1 MYKLAKPIF
10 LFCESPVHA
19 GSGSDLGI
27 VDLPIQRERHTG
39 FPKIEGSGLKGG
51 LRDAFERNEKLCF
64 QERELE
70 KEERQKSLSLVFGPD
85 KGGEYA
91 AALGLTD
98 ARVLLFPVRSV
109 KGVYAWVTCPQ
120 VLERFK
126 NDLLFAGI
134 NVVWDVPEVKSTP
147 DGCSLYADQKRA
159 DEKRVEGKF
168 AAEKEGKIILEEYT
182 FDAGPDATCSQLASW
197 LADAILPAKPSFDYL
212 RSKMKRD
219 LLVLSDDDFRDFVQ
233 MSTEV
238 VTRTKIDEKTGTV
251 QKGALFTVEYLP
263 AETVLYSLVL
273 AAPVFNDQKGLFTD
287 GERAVLRFFRQNLPS
302 IVQIGGDATIGKGL
316 VRLEGDLLEVKDHGE
331 G

>member
-39 FPKIEGSGLKGG
+39 FPKIEGSGLKGS
-51 LRDAFERNEKLCF
+51 LRDAFERRVELFFQGKNIAQEKNT
-64 QERELE
+64 E
-70 KEERQKSLSLVFGPD
+70 SIGLVFGPE

-98 ARVLLFPVRSV
+98 ARILLFPVKSV

-120 VLERFK
+120 VLEKFK
-126 NDLLFAGI
+126 NDLLLAGI
-134 NVVWDVPEVKSTP
+134 AQTWEVPSVNSTP
-147 DGCSLYADQKRA
+147 DPCSLYVDAK
-159 DEKRVEGKF
+159 
-168 AAEKEGKIILEEYT
+168 EKEQEKGKEKKIVLEEYT
-182 FDAGPDATCSQLASW
+182 FPASADADCSRLARW
-197 LADAILPAKPSFDYL
+197 LADVILPPEPSFNYL
-212 RSKMKRD
+212 REKMARD
-219 LLVLSDDDFRDFVQ
+219 LLVLGDDDFRDFVQ

-238 VTRTKIDEKTGTV
+238 ITRTRIDPKTGTV
-251 QKGALFTVEYLP
+251 ATGALFTEEYLP

-273 AAPVFNDQKGLFTD
+273 AAPIFNDKKGLFVD
-287 GERAVLRFFRQNLPS
+287 EERAVLQFFRENLPR
-302 IVQIGGDATIGKGL
+302 VLQIGGNATIGKGL
-316 VRLEGDLLEVKDHGE
+316 VRLGNTLLEVKDHGE